1 MTPTEVK
8 EPPAQASGP
17 LAQTSAL
24 LAQAQAP
31 SALRAYSDPVIFRDD
46 RVLKTL
52 LRKEHRYV
60 PGSPDRFALVQT
72 EVKSHMRKEVADW
85 MLEVCEDQQS
95 QPEVF
100 CLAMNYFDRFLSL
113 CAIARSQL
121 QLLGAVCLL
130 VAWKVRE
137 HEPLPAMRL
146 VEYSD
151 FNLTLMDIMVSH
163 HVTWWD
169 TIMPSLNQSQQLS
182 EFDCTTYSIFLH
194 ADDTGEEQEEYIL
207 HEDSST
213 TTYAP
218 LQALTVSG

>member
-1 MTPTEVK
+1 MSTAAAAAAAATPGSHRPRGFDK
-8 EPPAQASGP
+8 PG
-17 LAQTSAL
+17 
-24 LAQAQAP
+24 
-31 SALRAYSDPVIFRDD
+31 LRAYSDPVIFRDD

-52 LRKEHRYV
+52 LRKETRYV
-60 PGSPDRFALVQT
+60 PGSPDDYLAHVQT
-72 EVKSHMRKEVADW
+72 EVEVHMRKEVADW

-100 CLAMNYFDRFLSL
+100 CLAMNYFDRFLSV

-151 FNLTLMDIMVSH
+151 YNLTLLDIMVSH
-163 HVTWWD
+163 SFRACFLSHV
-169 TIMPSLNQSQQLS
+169 
-182 EFDCTTYSIFLH
+182 
-194 ADDTGEEQEEYIL
+194 
-207 HEDSST
+207 
-213 TTYAP
+213 
-218 LQALTVSG
+218 